1 MSNSRCIVI
10 MFTIVILIFFKLT
23 FVLLHDGENDIC
35 PYSDE
40 RNKYTEG
47 SNRWQQYFDRIAKAS
62 KEFELSADCWS
73 ESDDPCS
80 ACHDQVRA
88 DDLAPFSGGIT
99 RSMVEHAEAVSRVT
113 KYQIINGKLYR
124 SEDCMFPFRCTGI
137 EHFLLKLLIDH
148 EIPDSEFVVNTRDWP
163 QLHRAV
169 TRDPVPVFSFSKT
182 AQYLDIMYPVWAFWC
197 GGPAISLYPRGLG
210 RWDEH
215 RESLGQAAE
224 AWPWEEK
231 LDLAMFRGSRT
242 SGERDPLV
250 MLSRRCPS
258 IVDAQ
263 YTKNQAWKSSKD
275 TLGMEPAQEIS
286 LESHCQY
293 KYLFNYRGVA
303 ASFRFKHLFL
313 CRSLVFHVGDE
324 WLEFFYPA
332 MRPWIHYIPVPK
344 DADMEELYNLI
355 EFAKEHPDISKKIAD
370 SGATFIKEN
379 LTMRDVECY
388 WRDLLRQYTE
398 LLTYKVV
405 RDPKL
410 KLVKSSP
417 S

>member
-1 MSNSRCIVI
+1 MFSSHLIVI
-10 MFTIVILIFFKLT
+10 MFTIVILIFFKLS
-23 FVLLHDGENDIC
+23 FVLLLDSDNDNC
-35 PYSDE
+35 PYNDE

-47 SNRWQQYFDRIAKAS
+47 SNRWQHYFDSISKAN

-73 ESDDPCS
+73 ETDDPCS
-80 ACHDQVRA
+80 ACHDRVRA
-88 DDLAPFSGGIT
+88 EDLAPFSGGIT
-99 RSMVEHAEAVSRVT
+99 RSMVEQAEAVSRVT

-148 EIPDSEFVVNTRDWP
+148 KIPDTEFVVNTRDWP
-163 QLHRAV
+163 QLPRAV

-242 SGERDPLV
+242 SAERDPLV
-250 MLSRRCPS
+250 ILSRQCPS

-398 LLTYKVV
+398 LLTYRVV